1 MIGTYIVLFLLAV
14 LAATLGGFIAH
25 VIYGKIQERQ
35 LRNWRPKKKEPKWV
49 TYSKTN
55 C

>member
-1 MIGTYIVLFLLAV
+1 MIGIYIVVFLFAV
-14 LAATLGGFIAH
+14 SGGAIGGLIAH
-25 VIYGKIQERQ
+25 IIYGKIQERK

-49 TYSKTN
+49 TYSNTN